1 MSIMHRALAPLLT
14 LATSIALAYALFGLG
29 FVACTTPQATAA
41 IGGTFSGW
49 ENSVFPEED
58 MAAIAEATR
67 AFSIEGAPINEL
79 SDAIHSAL
87 ENSNPNLP
95 KRLPPADLISP
106 QTKAKPLRWR
116 MRFPIVTPYRK
127 MRFPTC
133 KTAHPSLPR
142 AAFRWELWGDL
153 PL

>member
-29 FVACTTPQATAA
+29 FVVCTTPP
-41 IGGTFSGW
+41 GYLCHWRGTFSGW

-87 ENSNPNLP
+87 ENSNPQL
-95 KRLPPADLISP
+95 AE
-106 QTKAKPLRWR
+106 
-116 MRFPIVTPYRK
+116 
-127 MRFPTC
+127 
-133 KTAHPSLPR
+133 
-142 AAFRWELWGDL
+142 AFARQWT
-153 PL
+153 